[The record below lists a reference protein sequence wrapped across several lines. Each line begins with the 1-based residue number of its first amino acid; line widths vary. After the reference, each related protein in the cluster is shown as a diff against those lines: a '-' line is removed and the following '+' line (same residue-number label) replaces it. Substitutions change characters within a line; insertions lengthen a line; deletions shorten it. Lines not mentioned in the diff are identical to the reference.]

1 MAGGGAGVPALALI
15 EPARRVGFR
24 GGAVSG
30 GFFTAASSSAGRVSS
45 MRL

>member
-1 MAGGGAGVPALALI
+1 MAGGGAEPALALI
-15 EPARRVGFR
+15 EPARRLGFR
-24 GGAVSG
+24 GGGAVKG